1 MRHVAET
8 RAALVV
14 ASLLGMT
21 AECSAPSLHSTMLP
35 GAISDVAPSARS
47 GHFRLL
53 HSFGKSPDGTNPYAG
68 LTQLNGTL
76 YGVTQS
82 GGTNGDGVIYS
93 LSVTGKE
100 KVLYTI
106 TQQDGY
112 SSEGDLL
119 AYGGLLYGT
128 VPVGGNSE
136 GILYSITTG
145 GKFTILHRFSGID
158 GLNPAAGLMEVGGTL
173 YGTTYQGG
181 AHGVGTVYAA
191 DTSGK
196 EHVVYS
202 FGSKSNDATYPL
214 CTLTLWKKKFYGTSV
229 GGGTLNDGAV
239 FSVTAS
245 GDETVLHS
253 FGEGSD
259 GKSPGDV
266 NLTPLDDALYGTTT
280 AGGTHGDGVVFKVLP
295 SGTVQ
300 TVVRRDDVRR
310 SPRRRSRLRNAK

>member
-14 ASLLGMT
+14 ASLLVMT

-229 GGGTLNDGAV
+229 GGGGI
-239 FSVTAS
+239 
-245 GDETVLHS
+245 G
-253 FGEGSD
+253 
-259 GKSPGDV
+259 PIMR
-266 NLTPLDDALYGTTT
+266 PLIPVEVG
-280 AGGTHGDGVVFKVLP
+280 
-295 SGTVQ
+295 
-300 TVVRRDDVRR
+300 
-310 SPRRRSRLRNAK
+310 